1 MDVRQRLLRA
11 ALASVADRGYADAGL
26 REIAAS
32 AGVTTGSLYHHFAG
46 KDELVRAAIL
56 EHADLVA
63 LELQAADPGRDA
75 PTGARLHA
83 LVSAL
88 AFPRNEAQADGAL
101 QDEAQ
106 RDAAQWHRDLG
117 IIINVELPKV
127 DGFQDVF
134 DRLRPP
140 LVNLIRGIAADGIA
154 RGDLELPP
162 GVTVVELADGVLA
175 GIVGLELM
183 EARGS
188 LNGSLHRALLLHVDT
203 ALAASRPAPARRPL
217 TSRSHSS

>member
-75 PTGARLHA
+75 TTDERLRA
-83 LVSAL
+83 LVTTL
-88 AFPRNEAQADGAL
+88 AFQRNDVPNGDDPS
-101 QDEAQ
+101 DE
-106 RDAAQWHRDLG
+106 AQWHRDLG
-117 IIINVELPKV
+117 VIINVELPKLE
-127 DGFQDVF
+127 GFQDVF

-140 LVNLIRGIAADGIA
+140 LVHLIRGIAADGIA
-154 RGDLELPP
+154 RGDLDLRP
-162 GVTVVELADGVLA
+162 GVTVVEFADGVLA

-183 EARGS
+183 AARGS
-188 LNGSLHRALLLHVDT
+188 LNGPLDRALLLHVDT
-203 ALAASRPAPARRPL
+203 ALAASRPGPARRPL
-217 TSRSHSS
+217 ASRSPS